1 MMSLNKIRIR
11 ATLFLCLIGL
21 WAAVGCG
28 EPTATKPALEP
39 NVGPAGP
46 STGPVPAEKAPAK

>member
-1 MMSLNKIRIR
+1 MSLNKIRIR

-21 WAAVGCG
+21 WAALGCG
-28 EPTATKPALEP
+28 EPSATKSPPEP
-39 NVGPAGP
+39 NVGPGGP